1 LRSNEMVKAMGRAWV
16 VLLVSVAAVMLG
28 MPSGAMAD
36 LDGPDADRPGA
47 IRGVV
52 VNDSRDPVS
61 RAHVEIVHARSGR
74 VVASATTS
82 ERGLFAVRVEPG
94 RYIVRAAKRGEGV
107 GRAQVGVR
115 PGSVVR
121 VRVALQDR

>member
-16 VLLVSVAAVMLG
+16 VLLVSVAAVML
-28 MPSGAMAD
+28 